1 MPCHVRENG
10 IIVGFQIFVAGIL
23 LGHRAAVS
31 AHGIGFVVQLSGGAA
46 KAHSDLPHDEL
57 SGGVAGVGVLARLQ
71 AHSVRISVGQCKL
84 EQILLILRQPL
95 ILISVA
101 CIGGACIFRIVRQ
114 RDASLDAEAVY
125 IVLTVYPIG
134 FVSGEAAA
142 LGGIIV
148 HPAEIGA
155 EALIEVDVVCSTQPV
170 GGGEGIAFLVGEG
183 VIPTNMAVVQIH
195 RHIGGR
201 GGQRQKCCEQHNDGK
216 QCRHHSLC
224 FGFHRDSSIQFGVKK
239 ECRGFHDI
247 LMRVIILYQPYITA

>member
-1 MPCHVRENG
+1 MPCHVREDG
-10 IIVGFQIFVAGIL
+10 VIVDFQIFVARIL

-31 AHGIGFVVQLSGGAA
+31 AHGIGFVVQLGGGAA
-46 KAHSDLPHDEL
+46 KAHGDLPHNEL
-57 SGGVAGVGVLARLQ
+57 GGGVAGVGVLARLQ
-71 AHSVRISVGQCKL
+71 SYTVRISVGQCEL
-84 EQILLILRQPL
+84 EQVLLILRQPL

-101 CIGGACIFRIVRQ
+101 CIGGAGIFRIVRQ
-114 RDASLDAEAVY
+114 RDASLNAEAID
-125 IVLTVYPIG
+125 IVLAVYPIG

-155 EALIEVDVVCSTQPV
+155 EALIEVDVVCSPQSV
-170 GGGEGIAFLVGEG
+170 GGGEGVSVLVGEG
-183 VIPTNMAVVQIH
+183 VIPTDMAVIQIH

-247 LMRVIILYQPYITA
+247 LMRVMNLY

>member
-10 IIVGFQIFVAGIL
+10 VIVGFQIFVASIL

-31 AHGIGFVVQLSGGAA
+31 AHGIGFVVQLGGGAA
-46 KAHSDLPHDEL
+46 KAHGDLPHDEL

-71 AHSVRISVGQCKL
+71 AHSVGVTVGQCEL

-101 CIGGACIFRIVRQ
+101 CIGGAGIFRIVRQ
-114 RDASLDAEAVY
+114 RDASLNAEAVY
-125 IVLTVYPIG
+125 IVLAVYPIG

-155 EALIEVDVVCSTQPV
+155 EALIKIDVVCSSQSV
-170 GGGEGIAFLVGEG
+170 GGGEGVSVLVGEG
-183 VIPTNMAVVQIH
+183 VIPTDMAVVQIH

-201 GGQRQKCCEQHNDGK
+201 GG
-216 QCRHHSLC
+216 
-224 FGFHRDSSIQFGVKK
+224 
-239 ECRGFHDI
+239 
-247 LMRVIILYQPYITA
+247 